1 MYKPPQTATEQM
13 ARVSTRPR
21 RSILWLA
28 VAVATIAGCAG
39 SVVVEFAVDPQLSI
53 VDDTGQTRNSP
64 SKVFMTK
71 PLPPGSSV
79 AFPASTYRGETFDWT
94 IDTSAYGIGGKL
106 TNHTG
111 AVLCVRFDQALLA
124 SNSHI
129 SKIPMRVVF
138 MRFMAN
144 KKMMMVGSNSSSRD
158 RHLTF
163 IPKPVCVPPSRS
175 SNFSLWPDMSALFPN
190 ETMFNVLWPEGIANL
205 TDRGIGNWVKFT
217 IPVEY
222 GNKRDTI
229 ELTLTALDS
238 SARISY
244 Y

>member
-1 MYKPPQTATEQM
+1 
-13 ARVSTRPR
+13 
-21 RSILWLA
+21 
-28 VAVATIAGCAG
+28 
-39 SVVVEFAVDPQLSI
+39 
-53 VDDTGQTRNSP
+53 
-64 SKVFMTK
+64 
-71 PLPPGSSV
+71 
-79 AFPASTYRGETFDWT
+79 
-94 IDTSAYGIGGKL
+94 
-106 TNHTG
+106 
-111 AVLCVRFDQALLA
+111 
-124 SNSHI
+124 
-129 SKIPMRVVF
+129 
-138 MRFMAN
+138 MAN

-229 ELTLTALDS
+229 ELTLTALVS